1 MSESTEIGSLL
12 CERFARFEKLP
23 ALWLDGKTVSYAQ
36 LFSDASA
43 LAERI
48 ANSTDKGDRIGL
60 LAQRSYPAYAG
71 ILASILSGRPYV
83 PINMKFPLE
92 RQISIASIAKCALL
106 ITDRISAARGP
117 ELVRAIGPGLREI
130 AVPETAAAAAD
141 PHRKTFT
148 GHGPDF
154 AYIMFTSGTTGV
166 PKGVAVR
173 RENLS
178 AYLSAIETIAPIAP
192 ETRCTQLFDL
202 SFDLSVHDVFQTWA
216 SGGCLYIA
224 NNDEMVDPVGFARR
238 HALQAW
244 FSVPS
249 VVAMA
254 QRFRR
259 LQPDILPDMRTSLF
273 CGEPLPVSIAREWA
287 KAAPNSRIWNLYGPT
302 EATIAITAEE
312 FEPASSSDQG
322 PATVPL
328 GRAFPGSAAIVV
340 GDDGQQSELGE
351 LWLGG
356 AQISSG
362 YINNESENSAKF
374 VTKSFADQPYR
385 RWYRT
390 GDLVR
395 RDAHHGLV
403 FQGRMDGQ
411 AKIQGY
417 RVELLEI
424 EEALRHAC
432 GSAEVAAVLW
442 PVSAAGAAEG
452 VVGFVCGPARTEREI
467 LDACRESLPV
477 YASPK
482 KIIAIDTLPLNAN
495 GKVDRNALRD
505 TYLRKAAPASATAA
519 KSELG

>member
-1 MSESTEIGSLL
+1 MPENAEIGALL
-12 CERFARFEKLP
+12 CERFARFRTLP
-23 ALWLDGKTVSYAQ
+23 ALWLDGETVSYAR

-48 ANSTDKGDRIGL
+48 LDSTDKGARIGL
-60 LAQRSYPAYAG
+60 LAQRSYPAYVG
-71 ILASILSGRPYV
+71 ILACILSNRPYV
-83 PINMKFPLE
+83 PVNMKFPLE
-92 RQISIASIAKCALL
+92 RQISIASIARCALL
-106 ITDRISAARGP
+106 ITDRYSAARGP
-117 ELVRAIGPGLREI
+117 DLIRAIGPALREI
-130 AVPETAAAAAD
+130 AMPEVRDAD
-141 PHRKTFT
+141 THRTSFA
-148 GHGPDF
+148 GDGPDF

-178 AYLSAIETIAPIAP
+178 AYLSAIEKIAPIAP

-224 NNDEMVDPVGFARR
+224 NNDEMMDPVGFAKR

-273 CGEPLPVSIAREWA
+273 CGEPLPVSIAKAWA

-312 FEPASSSDQG
+312 YDPASSSDQG

-328 GRAFPGSAAIVV
+328 GRAFSGSAALIVS
-340 GDDGQQSELGE
+340 DDGRQSEIGE

-362 YINNESENSAKF
+362 YINNEGENDAKF
-374 VTKSFADQPYR
+374 VTRTFADQPYR

-395 RDAHHGLV
+395 RDEHHGLV

-424 EEALRHAC
+424 EEALRQAS

-452 VVGFVCGPARTEREI
+452 VVGFVCAAAKTEREM

-477 YASPK
+477 YAAPK
-482 KIIAIDTLPLNAN
+482 KIIVIDSLPLNAN

-505 TYLRKAAPASATAA
+505 TYLRKTPPASPKVA

>member
-1 MSESTEIGSLL
+1 MPETTEIGNLL
-12 CERFARFEKLP
+12 SERFARFEKLP
-23 ALWLDGKTVSYAQ
+23 ALWLDGRTVSYAQ

-43 LAERI
+43 LAERFLD
-48 ANSTDKGDRIGL
+48 STDKGDRIGL

-71 ILASILSGRPYV
+71 ILASILSSRPYV

-92 RQISIASIAKCALL
+92 RQISIASIAKCAML
-106 ITDRISAARGP
+106 ITDRTSAARGL

-141 PHRKTFT
+141 PQHKTFT
-148 GHGPDF
+148 GHGRDF

-178 AYLSAIETIAPIAP
+178 AYLSAIETIAPLAP

-202 SFDLSVHDVFQTWA
+202 SFDLSVHDIFQTWA

-224 NNDEMVDPVGFARR
+224 NNDEMMDPVGFARR

-259 LQPDILPDMRTSLF
+259 LQPGILPDMRTSLF
-273 CGEPLPVSIAREWA
+273 CGEPLPVSIAGEWA

-312 FEPASSSDQG
+312 YDPASAAEPG

-328 GRAFPGSAAIVV
+328 GRAFPGSAAIIVDES
-340 GDDGQQSELGE
+340 GRQSQLGE

-362 YINNESENSAKF
+362 YINNDGENRAKF
-374 VTKSFADQPYR
+374 VTRTFDGLPYE

-390 GDLVR
+390 GDLVQH
-395 RDAHHGLV
+395 DQHHGLV

-424 EEALRHAC
+424 EETLRRAS

-442 PVSAAGAAEG
+442 PVSEAGAAEG
-452 VVGFVCGPARTEREI
+452 VVGFVCGSARTEREM

-505 TYLRKAAPASATAA
+505 AYLRKPASAKVA

>member
-1 MSESTEIGSLL
+1 MPENAEIGTLL

-23 ALWLDGKTVSYAQ
+23 ALWLDGETVSYAQ

-43 LAERI
+43 LVERI
-48 ANSTDKGDRIGL
+48 VDSTDTGDRIGL

-71 ILASILSGRPYV
+71 ILASILSNRPYV

-92 RQISIASIAKCALL
+92 RQISIASIAGCALL
-106 ITDRISAARGP
+106 ITDRTSAARGP
-117 ELVRAIGPGLREI
+117 QLIQAIGPALREI
-130 AVPETAAAAAD
+130 ATPEVGDTDAD
-141 PHRKTFT
+141 THRKTYT
-148 GHGPDF
+148 GHGTDF

-178 AYLSAIETIAPIAP
+178 AYLSAVETIAPIAP

-224 NNDEMVDPVGFARR
+224 NNDEMMDPVGFARR

-259 LQPDILPDMRTSLF
+259 LQPGILPEMRTSLF
-273 CGEPLPVSIAREWA
+273 CGEPLPASIAGEWA

-312 FEPASSSDQG
+312 YDPAAADRHG

-328 GRAFPGSAAIVV
+328 GKAFSGSAAIVV
-340 GDDGQQSELGE
+340 DDSGQQSQLGE

-362 YINNESENSAKF
+362 YINNEGENRAKF
-374 VTKSFADQPYR
+374 VTKTFPDQPYQ

-390 GDLVR
+390 GDLVQ
-395 RDAHHGLV
+395 RDPRHGLM

-424 EEALRHAC
+424 EEALRHAS

-442 PVSAAGAAEG
+442 PISAAGAAEG
-452 VVGFVCGPARTEREI
+452 VVGFVCAPTKMEREI
-467 LDACRESLPV
+467 LDACRASLPV

-482 KIIAIDTLPLNAN
+482 KIIVIDGLPLNAN

-505 TYLRKAAPASATAA
+505 TYLRKTPTSSEVA
-519 KSELG
+519 KSELS